1 MKNNR
6 IKLKAPT
13 IKSREEIEALVGD
26 LARLTNF
33 QQQTTALMDQRITEV
48 RAEYETQLAEAEQQ
62 KAALMEAARLWAEAN
77 PEEFGKTK
85 SIEMLHG
92 TMGWRLGNP
101 TLKLVGK
108 NTWAKVLE
116 ALKRLRYRKFIRTKE
131 EVDKA
136 AIIARRRTIKPAT
149 LAALGVKVGQEDEF
163 FVEPK
168 LTEVETKATA

>member
-1 MKNNR
+1 MKTR

-33 QQQTTALMDQRITEV
+33 QQQTTALMDLRLTEV
-48 RAEYETQLAEAEQQ
+48 RAEYETQLADAEQQ

-77 PEEFGKTK
+77 PEEFGKTR

-101 TLKLVGK
+101 ALKLAGK
-108 NTWAKVLE
+108 TTWAKVLE

-136 AIIARRRTIKPAT
+136 AILARRKVIKPVT
-149 LAALGVKVGQEDEF
+149 LAALGVKVEQDDEF